1 MAEVAAPVLIVDDD
15 AKFRARMVR
24 VLTRAGLV
32 VHEASGGEEAL
43 QIAVERPAAV
53 VLEVDLPDVDG
64 FEVCRALRERHGDDL
79 PLMIVSADR
88 VSAHDRVAGLMI
100 GADDYLVKPVNGDEL
115 LARLRRLLARSR
127 AANGTQQAE
136 RRESLSPR
144 EVEVLRLLARGH
156 GADAI
161 AETLVITPKT
171 VSSHLQRV
179 LTKLGV
185 HSRAQAVAEA
195 YRLGIVRADFEGH
208 ALEGISAAG
217 TDGERLKPPLV
228 VVS

>member
-1 MAEVAAPVLIVDDD
+1 MAERGAPVLIVDDD
-15 AKFRARMVR
+15 QSFRARMVR
-24 VLTRAGLV
+24 LLTRAGLA

-43 QIAVERPAAV
+43 EIAVERPAAV

-64 FEVCRALRERHGDDL
+64 FEVCRALRERYGDDL
-79 PLMIVSADR
+79 PLILVSADR
-88 VSAHDRVAGLMI
+88 ASAHDRVAGLLI

-115 LARLRRLLARSR
+115 LARLRRLLGRSR
-127 AANGTQQAE
+127 AANGTRQAE
-136 RRESLSPR
+136 RRDSLSPR
-144 EVEVLRLLARGH
+144 DVEGRRLLAPGP

-161 AETLVITPKT
+161 AERLVITRKT

-195 YRLGIVRADFEGH
+195 YRLGVVQADFEGH
-208 ALEGISAAG
+208 ALDGISSAG
-217 TDGERLKPPLV
+217 TDGERLEPPPV
-228 VVS
+228 VIA